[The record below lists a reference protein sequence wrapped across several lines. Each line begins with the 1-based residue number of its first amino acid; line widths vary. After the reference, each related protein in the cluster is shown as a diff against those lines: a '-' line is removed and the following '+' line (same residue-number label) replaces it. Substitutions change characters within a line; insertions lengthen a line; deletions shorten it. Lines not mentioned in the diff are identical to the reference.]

1 MSLWQERVR
10 ALPEESRLCTSGLHP
25 VLARL
30 YASRGIG
37 GAAEL
42 RLEASCLSP
51 GEGPQGLRGLAEAA
65 ALLATAV
72 QQQRA
77 IMIVG
82 DYDCDGATATALLVE
97 ALRLCGAR
105 NLAYMVPD
113 RFRWGYGLSS
123 ALVDHLPAGTEVLV
137 TVDNG
142 ISSTE
147 GIALARER
155 GIQVIVTDHHLPGDS
170 LPDAHAIVNPQ
181 QPGCPFPWKST
192 AGVGVAF
199 YLAAAVR
206 ARLLESGAFSA
217 ATPPHLGTLWDL
229 VALGTVADVVPM
241 EWNNRI
247 LVRQGLERLRR
258 GRGRTG
264 LQVLMELAGL
274 DPATVTAASLAF
286 AIAPRINA
294 AGRLEDMR
302 TGIRLLLET
311 DLEQAR
317 SLAEELDALN
327 RQRRDMEEEMGEEA
341 GKLLA
346 SAQECAHNFG
356 LCVYQPHWHAG
367 IIGIVAGRLRER
379 HHRPVFVFAPLED
392 GYLQGSGRSIL
403 GLHLRDSL
411 GDVATRYPGL
421 LDRFGGHAMAAGLR
435 LKEEDLPRFHQCW
448 EEVLRERLDVRD
460 LEARV
465 EYDGELADGDLDL
478 VLVRLLESAGPWG
491 NRFPEP
497 LFRGIFRVRE
507 HYPLSGGHCRYV
519 LETPGGKRLDGIQFR
534 AAGTVSGTHVEAL
547 YVPEINRFRGR
558 ERLQLRLQALRGRK
572 EEEHHGRNQ

>member
-1 MSLWQERVR
+1 MSQWQQRARV
-10 ALPEESRLCTSGLHP
+10 LPEESRLCASGLHP

-37 GAAEL
+37 GSAEL
-42 RLEASCLSP
+42 CLEASCLSP

-65 ALLATAV
+65 ALLASAV

-105 NLAYMVPD
+105 NLDYMVPD
-113 RFRWGYGLSS
+113 RFRWGYGLSP
-123 ALVDHLPAGTEVLV
+123 ALVAHLPAGTEVLV

-155 GIQVIVTDHHLPGDS
+155 GIQVIVTDHHLPGDF

-206 ARLLESGAFSA
+206 ARLVESGAFSGTA
-217 ATPPHLGTLWDL
+217 PRLGTLWDL

-258 GRGRTG
+258 GNGRIG

-274 DPATVTAASLAF
+274 DQGTVTAANLAF
-286 AIAPRINA
+286 AVAPRINA

-302 TGIRLLLET
+302 IGIRLLLET

-317 SLAEELDALN
+317 SLAGELDVLN
-327 RQRRDMEEEMGEEA
+327 RQRRGMEEEMGEEA
-341 GKLLA
+341 GRLLA
-346 SAQECAHNFG
+346 LAPECAHNFG

-379 HHRPVFVFAPLED
+379 HHRPAFVFAPLED
-392 GYLQGSGRSIL
+392 GYLQGSGRSIP

-411 GDVATRYPGL
+411 GDVAARNPGL

-435 LKEEDLPRFHQCW
+435 LKEKDLQRFHQCW
-448 EEVLRERLDVRD
+448 EDVLRERLDVRD
-460 LEARV
+460 LEARE
-465 EYDGELADGDLDL
+465 EYDGKLADDDLDP
-478 VLVRLLESAGPWG
+478 VFVRLLESAGPWG

-497 LFRGIFRVRE
+497 LFRGTFYVRE
-507 HYPLSGGHCRYV
+507 HFPLSGGHCRYI
-519 LETPGGKRLDGIQFR
+519 LETPGGKRLDAIQFR
-534 AAGTVSGTHVEAL
+534 TGGTVPGPLVEAL

-558 ERLQLRLQALRGRK
+558 EQLQLRLRALRSRK
-572 EEEHHGRNQ
+572 EE